1 MHRIHHH
8 IVGTPRIIRFGF
20 VGATCAV
27 VQLVCLFGFIRLGV
41 EKQVANITA
50 IIIATEANIL
60 LSRQITWLDRRV
72 PGIPIHED
80 WHAVIAHH
88 VLLGCTLVINE
99 AVFAL
104 AGNRLPYLL
113 AAVCGIAAAAVA
125 NYSGSNYMI
134 FRSHSAVLPHVQSS
148 LPSIADNPRRVLV
161 SVRDDRAHSNTR

>member
-1 MHRIHHH
+1 MHCIHHRIVR
-8 IVGTPRIIRFGF
+8 IPRVVRFSF

-27 VQLVCLFGFIRLGV
+27 VQLACLFGFVKLGM

-50 IIIATEANIL
+50 IIISTEVNIF

-88 VLLGCTLVINE
+88 VLLACTLVINE

-104 AGNRLPYLL
+104 ASHRLPYLI
-113 AAVCGIAAAAVA
+113 AAVCGIAAAAVT
-125 NYSGSNYMI
+125 NYAGSNYMI
-134 FRSHSAVLPHVQSS
+134 FRAQTAAQPQSQ
-148 LPSIADNPRRVLV
+148 PVADSPRPVLV
-161 SVRDDRAHSNTR
+161 SARDDRALSQTQ

>member
-8 IVGTPRIIRFGF
+8 IVRIPRIVRFGF
-20 VGATCAV
+20 VGVTCAV
-27 VQLVCLFGFIRLGV
+27 VQLVCLFGFIKLGMD
-41 EKQVANITA
+41 KQVANITA

-72 PGIPIHED
+72 PGIPIHQD

-104 AGNRLPYLL
+104 TSSYQPYLL

-125 NYSGSNYMI
+125 NYTGSNYMI
-134 FRSHSAVLPHVQSS
+134 FRAHSAAVPRLQSP
-148 LPSIADNPRRVLV
+148 LPSIADSPRRVLV
-161 SVRDDRAHSNTR
+161 PVRNDRTHSGIR